1 MLVLSQVKGGRA
13 GALRSGY
20 PPFPHPLAVAAS
32 RRKEKCACARSCS
45 IVWQLPPMPLPS
57 LNKMMLSG
65 GALSLNTPRVCESL
79 RALTG
84 SL

>member
-13 GALRSGY
+13 GGLEVRLP

-65 GALSLNTPRVCESL
+65 GALSLNTPPVSVSL
-79 RALTG
+79 
-84 SL
+84 